1 MPTNE
6 ESNAETSEDPS
17 DREEAPVPNETVPSR
32 PPTRRELLAAQRRQS
47 YRSRPFIIIG
57 VLLLVAIL
65 AIPTVAFVNRFVLPP
80 RQLAVR
86 VEDKVFTRGD
96 VVNFIR
102 FYQRLSEEAGVQY
115 QIGSSL
121 FEAEQIMWQNEVAFQ
136 SAPKLGVSVMAED
149 IDEEIRGLLGY
160 PNLSPEELQDPE
172 TRANIDEA
180 NRQFLN
186 NVGLSAEVYRDMV
199 RKELFRRNVR
209 ERLALDV
216 PRIQP
221 QVHVYEILLQRVDQT
236 VIQQMKRRVA
246 KGDWIQNI
254 AVDVS
259 IDPNVQRTGGEIG
272 WLPRNA
278 VPELDR
284 LLFGADADGNR
295 LLPVGTLSD
304 PVSDRETGLFNIYF
318 VSEYVE
324 AREIDAGPF
333 EKLKDKALEDF
344 LNGEF
349 RSLDVHLV
357 LDDKIYAWVNAKV
370 KLASI
375 LPTPTPASN
384 LSGLPTG
391 F

>member
-6 ESNAETSEDPS
+6 ESNAETSEDAS
-17 DREEAPVPNETVPSR
+17 DLEEAPVPKETAPSR

-80 RQLAVR
+80 RQLALR

-115 QIGSSL
+115 QIGTSL

-246 KGDWIQNI
+246 KGDSIQNI

-284 LLFGADADGNR
+284 LLFGVDADGNR

-318 VSEYVE
+318 VSEYAE

-349 RSLDVHLV
+349 KSLDVHLV

-370 KLASI
+370 KIASI

>member
-6 ESNAETSEDPS
+6 ELNAETSEDPS
-17 DREEAPVPNETVPSR
+17 DREDAPVPEETVPSR

-57 VLLLVAIL
+57 VLLLAAIL
-65 AIPTVAFVNRFVLPP
+65 AIPTIAFVNRFVLPP

-102 FYQRLSEEAGVQY
+102 FYQRLSEEAGLQY

-136 SAPKLGVSVMAED
+136 SAPKLGVSATAED
-149 IDEEIRGLLGY
+149 IDEEIRALLGY
-160 PNLSPEELQDPE
+160 PNLSPGELQDLE
-172 TRANIDEA
+172 TRANIEEA
-180 NRQFLN
+180 HRQFLN
-186 NVGLSAEVYRDMV
+186 NVGLSDEVYRDMV

-216 PRIQP
+216 PRVQP
-221 QVHVYEILLQRVDQT
+221 QVHVYEIVLQQVDQT
-236 VIQQMKRRVA
+236 VIRQMKRRVA
-246 KGDWIQNI
+246 KGEPIDSI

-259 IDPNVQRTGGEIG
+259 IDPNVQRTRGEIG

-284 LLFGADADGNR
+284 LFFGVDADGNR
-295 LLPVGTLSD
+295 LLPVGTLSE
-304 PVSDRETGLFNIYF
+304 PVTDHETRLVNIYF
-318 VSEYVE
+318 VSEYTE
-324 AREIDAGPF
+324 AREVDGGPF

-344 LNGEF
+344 LNAEF
-349 RSLDVHLV
+349 RRLDVHLV

-370 KLASI
+370 KIASI
-375 LPTPTPASN
+375 LPTPTPAPSYP
-384 LSGLPTG
+384 GLPAG

>member
-17 DREEAPVPNETVPSR
+17 DREEAPVPKETVPSR

-115 QIGSSL
+115 QIGTSL
-121 FEAEQIMWQNEVAFQ
+121 FEVEQIMWQNEVAFQ
-136 SAPKLGVSVMAED
+136 SAPKLGVSVTAED

-246 KGDWIQNI
+246 KGDSIQNI

-284 LLFGADADGNR
+284 LLFGVDADGNR

-370 KLASI
+370 KIASI